1 MENTLEVDDIKK
13 NKVLSPKC
21 INDGERFP
29 SYSCSGWLTPCCW
42 VDGYWAEKEFPQF
55 FDKELKL
62 DNVDDIDEILLSEVW
77 IDFFKVLTETPEKAP
92 NTCWRYCGVFNSTV
106 EKAEEIKKDLNISPD
121 SVWDQKCA
129 HGVRI
134 KVLSDK

>member
-1 MENTLEVDDIKK
+1 MENTLEVEDIKK
-13 NKVLSPKC
+13 NNTLVSKC
-21 INDGERFP
+21 LNDGERFP

-42 VDGYWAEKEFPQF
+42 VDGDIALKEFPQF
-55 FDKELKL
+55 FDESLKV
-62 DNVDDIDEILLSEVW
+62 DNVENVDEILLSDTWV
-77 IDFFKVLTETPEKAP
+77 DFYKVLTETPEKAP

-106 EKAEEIKKDLNISPD
+106 EKAEDIKKDLNIAPS